1 MSHII
6 RSLFLSSF
14 TTITMLSA
22 SCSNPSDA
30 QAQSGINSP
39 EQKITATETK
49 EEYKDPGTYSHR
61 GVLIPVDQ
69 TSGDMPEYFYYDA
82 VAEIS
87 EDEDVSYVTGAAI
100 FFPETGEHINM
111 QIKTWNTRTD
121 ICNDYD
127 VEDKLLHKIEN
138 IFNDV
143 ENKLL
148 HNIFNELAESC
159 GITDMNDIDESCY
172 LTSDTPGASSIA
184 IISYDDKF
192 YGKITRNG
200 KEYIMTSP
208 DGEFAEVGGDPIPV
222 RNIKYDKSILA
233 GPQYSAT
240 NLFDNNYSTCWAV
253 AAKKA
258 KNTGKLYKDK
268 KTYTASFGVDTDYIH
283 NIIIYNGYQKSD
295 ALFFANVCP
304 TWIRITAGSEQPKQT
319 AEITLYE
326 GYLNSYETSPTNI
339 YIWRKLN
346 GNNNIKIYLSPD
358 ETRPGSKYDDIC
370 ISEIEIY

>member
-14 TTITMLSA
+14 ATITLLSA
-22 SCSNPSDA
+22 SCSNSSDA

-39 EQKITATETK
+39 EQKITATKTK
-49 EEYKDPGTYSHR
+49 EEYKDPGTYRYR

-69 TSGDMPEYFYYDA
+69 TSGDMPEYFYFDA
-82 VAEIS
+82 FWELVCENENIA
-87 EDEDVSYVTGAAI
+87 VVTGAAI

-111 QIKTWNTRTD
+111 QVKAWHNPHDGFTTD
-121 ICNDYD
+121 D
-127 VEDKLLHKIEN
+127 VENKLAHKIEN
-138 IFNDV
+138 IFN
-143 ENKLL
+143 
-148 HNIFNELAESC
+148 ELAKSRS
-159 GITDMNDIDESCY
+159 ITDMNDIDEAYY

-184 IISYDDKF
+184 IICYGNEF

-208 DGEFAEVGGDPIPV
+208 DGEFAEVGGDPVPV

-268 KTYTASFGVDTDYIH
+268 KTYTASFNVDTDYISQ
-283 NIIIYNGYQKSD
+283 IVIYNGYQKSD
-295 ALFFANVCP
+295 ALFMANDCP
-304 TWIRITAGSEQPKQT
+304 AWIRITAGSEQPKQT

-326 GYLNSYETSPTNI
+326 GYLFPSETSPSPRNI

-358 ETRPGSKYDDIC
+358 AIRYGSKYDDIC

>member
-14 TTITMLSA
+14 ATITMLSA

-69 TSGDMPEYFYYDA
+69 TSGDMPEYFYYD
-82 VAEIS
+82 VFVEIS
-87 EDEDVSYVTGAAI
+87 DFDNIGDAVTSAAI
-100 FFPETGEHINM
+100 FFPATGEHINM
-111 QIKTWNTRTD
+111 QVKA
-121 ICNDYD
+121 CVYECFAVYD
-127 VEDKLLHKIEN
+127 ADDKLLQKIA
-138 IFNDV
+138 
-143 ENKLL
+143 
-148 HNIFNELAESC
+148 NIFNELAESC
-159 GITDMNDIDESCY
+159 GITNMNIDEEHY

-184 IISYDDKF
+184 IIYYDDKF

-268 KTYTASFGVDTDYIH
+268 KTYTASFDVDTDYIH
-283 NIIIYNGYQKSD
+283 KIIIYNGYQKSD
-295 ALFFANVCP
+295 ALFSANYCP

-326 GYLNSYETSPTNI
+326 GYLDPYKTFPTNI

>member
-14 TTITMLSA
+14 ATITLLSA
-22 SCSNPSDA
+22 SCSNSSDA

-39 EQKITATETK
+39 EQKITATKTK
-49 EEYKDPGTYSHR
+49 EEYEDPGTYSYR

-69 TSGDMPEYFYYDA
+69 TSGDMPEYFYLG
-82 VAEIS
+82 VFKEIS
-87 EDEDVSYVTGAAI
+87 AFDNIGDAVTGAAI

-111 QIKTWNTRTD
+111 QVKAWHDAHDGFNLYD
-121 ICNDYD
+121 IDIDDYD
-127 VEDKLLHKIEN
+127 LPENKRLEQKIE
-138 IFNDV
+138 
-143 ENKLL
+143 
-148 HNIFNELAESC
+148 NIFNELAESR
-159 GITDMNDIDESCY
+159 GRTDMVDIEAYY

-184 IISYDDKF
+184 IICYDNEV

-208 DGEFAEVGGDPIPV
+208 DGEFAEVGGNPIPV

-268 KTYTASFGVDTDYIH
+268 KTYTASFDVDTDYISQ
-283 NIIIYNGYQKSD
+283 IVIYNGYQKSD
-295 ALFFANVCP
+295 ALFMANDCP

-326 GYLNSYETSPTNI
+326 GYLFPSETSPSPRNI

-358 ETRPGSKYDDIC
+358 AIRYGSKYDDIC